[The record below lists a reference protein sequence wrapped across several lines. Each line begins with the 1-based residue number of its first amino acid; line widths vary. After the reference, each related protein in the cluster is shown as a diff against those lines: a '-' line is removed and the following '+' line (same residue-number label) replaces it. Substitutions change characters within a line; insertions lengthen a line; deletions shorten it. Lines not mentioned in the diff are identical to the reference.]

1 MIESEAGRN
10 KEGGRKI
17 NFQGAISTR
26 REQASQSSRSMK
38 RGLLKRRGTRE
49 ATIRVK
55 SLNLL
60 AGRRS
65 WPRAKRRAKRKTNA
79 PQFSSSSSSTS
90 SSSSDGNLI
99 FALFTIP
106 TATVSSFAPDLFPR
120 NGKSYYGT
128 SEPCFLANSLTR
140 RGNVS
145 ASLISARI

>member
-1 MIESEAGRN
+1 MIDGKKQRGRTKNQFPGRDLDEERASFSEFSLD
-10 KEGGRKI
+10 E
-17 NFQGAISTR
+17 TWVV
-26 REQASQSSRSMK
+26 E
-38 RGLLKRRGTRE
+38 TRE